1 MTKVVVSIVIVI
13 AIVLGGLL
21 SLRRNAR
28 LGQPSQEV
36 IDRAKLREREIEA
49 KERDEKFDS

>member
-1 MTKVVVSIVIVI
+1 MTKVVVVIVIAI

-21 SLRRNAR
+21 SFRRSAR
-28 LGQPSQEV
+28 LGLPSQEV

-49 KERDEKFDS
+49 KEQDEK

>member
-21 SLRRNAR
+21 SLRRSAR
-28 LGQPSQEV
+28 LGQPPQEV
-36 IDRAKLREREIEA
+36 IDRAKLREREIKA